1 VLRALTTGPREVL
14 ALPQE
19 AIENGAKAEL
29 TLFDPSVPYAPN
41 MRPEQWRFSPFQ
53 DATLQGQIIG
63 IIRGNQ
69 ASIAQS

>member
-1 VLRALTTGPREVL
+1 V
-14 ALPQE
+14 
-19 AIENGAKAEL
+19 AIEIGAKAEL

-53 DATLQGQIIG
+53 EAALRGQIIG

-69 ASIAQS
+69 ASLAHS